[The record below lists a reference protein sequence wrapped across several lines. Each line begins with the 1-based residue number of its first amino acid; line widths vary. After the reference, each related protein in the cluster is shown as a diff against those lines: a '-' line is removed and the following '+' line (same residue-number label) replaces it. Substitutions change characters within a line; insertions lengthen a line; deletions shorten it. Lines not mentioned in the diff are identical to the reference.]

1 MRFLF
6 LGDIVGSPGLA
17 LVKRA
22 VPLLRVSQELDLVI
36 ANAENIANGAGI
48 IPGQYRQLRASGVDA
63 VTLGDHIYKKFDIAD
78 ILAVAS
84 EPIVKPAN
92 FPSVSPGNDHCIIS
106 SQNGRRVAVISVM
119 GRTYMKAVDCPF
131 TAIDRVLG
139 L

>member
-22 VPLLRVSQELDLVI
+22 VPLLRSREQLDLVI

-48 IPGQYRQLRASGVDA
+48 TPGQYRQIRASGVDA
-63 VTLGDHIYKKFDIAD
+63 VTLGDHIFKKFDIAD
-78 ILAVAS
+78 ILAAPN

-92 FPSVSPGNDHCIIS
+92 YPAVSPGRDHC
-106 SQNGRRVAVISVM
+106 
-119 GRTYMKAVDCPF
+119 
-131 TAIDRVLG
+131 
-139 L
+139 